1 MWRRGNTGS
10 PPSVRSCDN
19 RLCASVFWLR
29 SPAQGASKASRAW
42 YGRCLDGA
50 TMPTA
55 KPLTLRFQNQPIAG
69 DPTGELNS
77 HDRWRIGGF
86 QVSLLRGLSPG
97 RSRLERELR
106 HAGYELPLPH
116 RVSWAESQRRP
127 ADHWLL
133 FVQDTAG
140 RPCGAVGV
148 HVSRSRA
155 LPGHR
160 LLRVERFGPGIQ
172 AAAYAATLQALIAL
186 ARRDPRV
193 LRVYVESFA
202 FDPNLRTA
210 LESVLASAG
219 FTRLPSPRC
228 YEQTLVL
235 ALDKDEES
243 ILAGFHRSARQNIRN
258 TSKQPLRLAPIVD
271 PAHFDRLDEIAA
283 ETFARTG
290 GRYVP
295 VYDWARIAAVGIR
308 EPDTSRLVGVFHT
321 EKEGPASLMAFAWG
335 CGHGDHV
342 HYSFPG
348 STRNTDRRIPLLYP
362 LLWDLIVWAKRS
374 GARVFDFGGVTAGS
388 LTSGDPLGGI
398 SDFKRNFTSTQLQ
411 VGAEWS
417 YEPRPGR
424 AHAARMMKSA
434 ATKLSRMLTRA

>member
-1 MWRRGNTGS
+1 VWRIGNTGGLRA
-10 PPSVRSCDN
+10 VRSCDR
-19 RLCASVFWLR
+19 RLSQSVFWPR
-29 SPAQGASKASRAW
+29 SPAQGASKASLPW
-42 YGRCLDGA
+42 YGRCLDRA
-50 TMPTA
+50 TMPSA
-55 KPLTLRFQNQPIAG
+55 KQPTLIERNSPVANDQAG
-69 DPTGELNS
+69 DLAS
-77 HDRWRIGGF
+77 YQRWRIGGF
-86 QVSLLRGLSPG
+86 QVSLLRGPSPV
-97 RSRLERELR
+97 RSRLERELH
-106 HAGYELPLPH
+106 HAGYALPLPH
-116 RVSWAESQRRP
+116 LLSWVESQRRP
-127 ADHWLL
+127 SDHWFL

-140 RPCGAVGV
+140 RPCGAVGI
-148 HVSRSRA
+148 HVSPSRA

-172 AAAYAATLQALIAL
+172 AAAYGATLQALVSL

-202 FDPNLRTA
+202 FDPHIRTA

-219 FTRLPSPRC
+219 FARLASPRC

-235 ALDKDEES
+235 PLDKDEES
-243 ILAGFHRSARQNIRN
+243 LLAGFHRSARQNIRN
-258 TSKQPLRLAPIVD
+258 SAKQPLRLAPVVD
-271 PAHFDRLDEIAA
+271 PVYFDRLDEIAA

-295 VYDWARIAAVGIR
+295 VFDWARIAAVGIR
-308 EPDTSRLVGVFHT
+308 EPETSRLVGVFHT

-342 HYSFPG
+342 HYSFSG
-348 STRNTDRRIPLLYP
+348 STRNTERRIPLLYP

-374 GARVFDFGGVTAGS
+374 GARVFDFGGVTAGT

-398 SDFKRNFTSTQLQ
+398 SDFKRYFTSAQLQ

-424 AHAARMMKSA
+424 AHAARMVKSA
-434 ATKLSRMLTRA
+434 ATKLSRMIAHA